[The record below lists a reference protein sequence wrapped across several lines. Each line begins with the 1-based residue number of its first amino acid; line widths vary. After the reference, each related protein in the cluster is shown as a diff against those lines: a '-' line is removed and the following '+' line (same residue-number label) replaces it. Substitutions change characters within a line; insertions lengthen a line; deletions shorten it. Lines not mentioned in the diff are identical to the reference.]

1 MGALELVLI
10 SIGLSMDAFVVSIG
24 KGISL
29 NKIEKKNVLII
40 ALFFGFFQGFM
51 PLLGYL
57 LGSTFSDYIVNYDHW
72 IAFILLSVVGS
83 NMLIEAF
90 DDDNDNEKENFKIK
104 EIFVL
109 AIATSIDALAV
120 GITLALMPD
129 VDIFISVFTIGIITF
144 VLSYIGVIFGKNIGT
159 KFGKIAEIFG
169 GLVLI
174 GIGLK
179 ILVEHLFF

>member
-1 MGALELVLI
+1 MTIVELVLI

-29 NKIEKKNVLII
+29 NKIEKKNVLVI

-51 PLLGYL
+51 PLVGYM
-57 LGSTFSDYIVNYDHW
+57 LGSTFSEYIVSFDHW
-72 IAFILLSVVGS
+72 IAFILLSLVGG

-90 DDDNDNEKENFKIK
+90 SDEDSEEKESFKVR
-104 EIFVL
+104 EIFIL

-120 GITLALMPD
+120 GITLALIQD
-129 VDIFISVFTIGIITF
+129 VEIITSVVIIGIITF
-144 VLSYIGVIFGKNIGT
+144 TLSYIGVIFGKKIGT
-159 KFGKIAEIFG
+159 KFGKVAEIFG

-179 ILVEHLFF
+179 ILIEHLFF